1 MKILITGY
9 KGFIGKNLFIY
20 LKDKG
25 YQVEGFDWADKV
37 IPDIKTFDI
46 VVHLGAISSTTER
59 NINKL
64 LNQNLDFSIKLFN
77 LCNRSNI
84 KFIYASSASVYGN
97 AQKENNLKF
106 IKEDHPKYPL
116 NPYAW
121 SKYLF
126 DRWLIN
132 LENKKIDVIGLRLF
146 NVYGSGE
153 EHKGNQQSV
162 FGKFQTQAKINKKIK
177 LFEKSDKIFRDFIW
191 VGDVC
196 NIIEKMFKV
205 NDFNILNL
213 GTGIAPS
220 FYDVA
225 KEYSE
230 IYNSS
235 MEYVPIPKNIINQ
248 YQYYT
253 CADTKKL
260 ISIIGKYKFRTIKEY
275 IYNN

>member
-9 KGFIGKNLFIY
+9 KGFIGRNLFIY

-25 YQVEGFDWADKV
+25 YQVEGFDWTDKI

-97 AQKENNLKF
+97 AQKENNIKF
-106 IKEDHPKYPL
+106 IKEDYPKYPL

-132 LENKKIDVIGLRLF
+132 LENRKIDVIGLRLF

-162 FGKFQTQAKINKKIK
+162 FGKFQRQAKINKKIK

-196 NIIEKMFKV
+196 NIIEKMFKL
-205 NDFNILNL
+205 NDFNIVNI

-230 IYNSS
+230 IYKSS
-235 MEYVPIPKNIINQ
+235 MEYVPIPKNLINQ

-260 ISIIGKYKFRTIKEY
+260 ISIIGKYKFKTIKEY